1 MGGEPDRQATST
13 RQWRAAARAGGD
25 LAAGRGVSVS
35 QCFVASC
42 GQAVVDGNTGDGR
55 SGQTSDAGP
64 HESQPGVEESR
75 DAIAAGRPGSGPRW
89 A

>member
-13 RQWRAAARAGGD
+13 RQWRAAARAGGG
-25 LAAGRGVSVS
+25 LAAGGGVSVS

-55 SGQTSDAGP
+55 SGQTSMLDLTRA
-64 HESQPGVEESR
+64 SQELKSR
-75 DAIAAGRPGSGPRW
+75 DETR
-89 A
+89 